1 MESKENVLAV
11 GPNCLGVTESW
22 VGKTD
27 EPSPP
32 TPPPQAE
39 ETEEL
44 AQTRANGA
52 ALDRRPK
59 FPKAA
64 ISGWDRFCVS
74 AARSN

>member
-52 ALDRRPK
+52 ALDR
-59 FPKAA
+59 
-64 ISGWDRFCVS
+64 
-74 AARSN
+74 